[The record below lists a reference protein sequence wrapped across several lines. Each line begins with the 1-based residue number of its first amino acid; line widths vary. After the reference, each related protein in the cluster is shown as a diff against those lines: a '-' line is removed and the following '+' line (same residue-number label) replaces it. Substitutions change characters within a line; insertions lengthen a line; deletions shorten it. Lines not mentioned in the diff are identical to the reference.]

1 MTSIVN
7 RNAEMDPI
15 KNQKSQIENIEI
27 DLLLEAIFRRYG
39 HDFRHYARASVERRV
54 RQFLP
59 KANCAT
65 ISEMIPKLL
74 HDAAFFEA
82 FLGQFSITVT
92 EMFRDPP
99 VYRSIREKVLPV
111 LKTYP
116 FIKVWHA
123 GCASGEEAYSLAVVL
138 KEAGMYDRTTIYAT
152 DFNDLI
158 LQKARE
164 GIYDLENM
172 KLFTKN
178 YQGSGGTRSFSQYY
192 HAEYGAIAMDQT
204 LRRNITFANHNL
216 VTDSVF
222 TEAHLILCRNV
233 LIYFDRD
240 LQNRVLA
247 LFRDSLIRGGFLC
260 LGSKE
265 SIQFSEVGNDFRAFD
280 ERSRIYQKRI

>member
-1 MTSIVN
+1 MKT
-7 RNAEMDPI
+7 DKI
-15 KNQKSQIENIEI
+15 KEIEL

-39 HDFRHYARASVERRV
+39 HDFRNYARASVERRV

-59 KANCAT
+59 KAGCGT
-65 ISEMIPKLL
+65 VSEMIPKLL
-74 HDAAFFEA
+74 HDEAFFA
-82 FLGQFSITVT
+82 GFLGQFSIPVT

-99 VYRSIREKVLPV
+99 VYRSIRENVLPL

-123 GCASGEEAYSLAVVL
+123 GCASGEEAYSLAIVL
-138 KEAGMYDRTTIYAT
+138 KEAGLYDQTTIYAT

-164 GIYDLENM
+164 GIYDLESM

-178 YQGSGGTRSFSQYY
+178 YQSSGGKRSLSEYY
-192 HAEYGAIAMDQT
+192 HAQYGAAVVDQR
-204 LRRNITFANHNL
+204 LGRNITFANHNL
-216 VTDSVF
+216 ATDSVF
-222 TEAHLILCRNV
+222 SETHLILCRNV
-233 LIYFDRD
+233 LIYFNRD
-240 LQNRVLA
+240 LQDRVLE

-265 SIQFSEVGNDFRAFD
+265 SIQFSKVG
-280 ERSRIYQKRI
+280 KRFQDS